1 MGEIDSANSNQ
12 GFFDRLTANNGKARL
27 AGAGLI
33 AIGLVAGGWLMGDG
47 LVRMKQ
53 ADRAVTVRGLA
64 EREVTAD
71 LATWTISYSAKAGD
85 LQTAQS
91 DLDGDTRA
99 IRTFFGELGFKG
111 DDLQPTGANVSQYNE
126 NGVATYT
133 VKQRLSL
140 RTTDIGKAQ
149 AAVKRQ
155 FDLVKQGVELEEGS
169 GMSYTFTKLNS
180 IKPEMVAQAT
190 RDARKSAEQFAK
202 DSGTDVGSIKSAT
215 QGYFEVTARDGDAS
229 GGWGVSDTP
238 FKKVRVVTT
247 VEYYLD

>member
-99 IRTFFGELGFKG
+99 IRAFFGELGSRAMTSSRRA
-111 DDLQPTGANVSQYNE
+111 PTSRNIMKMA
-126 NGVATYT
+126 
-133 VKQRLSL
+133 
-140 RTTDIGKAQ
+140 
-149 AAVKRQ
+149 
-155 FDLVKQGVELEEGS
+155 
-169 GMSYTFTKLNS
+169 
-180 IKPEMVAQAT
+180 
-190 RDARKSAEQFAK
+190 
-202 DSGTDVGSIKSAT
+202 
-215 QGYFEVTARDGDAS
+215 
-229 GGWGVSDTP
+229 
-238 FKKVRVVTT
+238 
-247 VEYYLD
+247 